1 MKEEKSVEQN
11 EKEKTKVISRRNAVK
26 LFGGSIAL
34 SALYL
39 AGCTAEETKKVE
51 QKKTESDG
59 YPVTKIANLPEIKV
73 NEPITFD
80 YPLKTQSNYL
90 VDMGVEVPGGVGPNK
105 SIVAYNRACQH
116 MGCPSNYDNTRN
128 TFFCPCHQTVYD
140 PAYNGSVVIGQGKAS
155 LPRILLKV
163 ENNEVFAVGVDG
175 LIYGYR
181 NNLLDG
187 ERV

>member
-1 MKEEKSVEQN
+1 MGEQKAKEEGQLI
-11 EKEKTKVISRRNAVK
+11 TRRNAMKV
-26 LFGGSIAL
+26 LGGSVAL

-39 AGCTAEETKKVE
+39 AGCTAEETEKVE
-51 QKKTESDG
+51 QPKSDPDG
-59 YPVTKIANLPEIKV
+59 YPVTKIANLADIKV

-90 VDMGVEVPGGVGPNK
+90 LDLGVEVPGGVGPNK

-116 MGCPSNYDNTRN
+116 MGCPSNYDDTRN

-140 PAYNGSVVIGQGKAS
+140 PSFNGSVVIGQGKAS

-163 ENNEVFAVGVDG
+163 ENNEVFAIGVDG

-181 NNLLDG
+181 NNLMDG
-187 ERV
+187 DRV